1 MRNPYQNENDD
12 LDDLLRQVDDLL
24 VSEEDQDQYY
34 DNSYNEQYGASSEEA
49 FESDDYDDL
58 DDDDEPMLYQNYSNN
73 YGADVQ
79 NFANGYGGRQVQQ
92 PEPAAPAPSIPA
104 YNADFRQQSRRDSAP
119 SNRGPRQ
126 NSMSQKAVRRQQKAY
141 YEDYEDDPI
150 PPQYAPKPKKAKKAP
165 KRRRR
170 GCGCSTGLFTLIIL
184 VVGIFGLFHLL
195 VHPPKADSSIG
206 SHKRDTASILLCGVD
221 EGGTRTD
228 TMMLMYLSGSEH
240 KVGLLSIPRD
250 TYFVTSGGYDAKL
263 NSAYGLNNCGEEG
276 MEGLFD
282 HIEDLIGYRPDGYLL
297 VDFNLV
303 PKIGDLMGGLDI
315 NLPTTIDEAGVYL
328 EEGLQHLNGSELL
341 TVLRHRS
348 SYYNADLGRV
358 EVQREVMKAC
368 MDQWVSF
375 RNLGKAFS
383 ALHLVDNNSLTSL
396 SVPNYLWMA
405 KTILLNLN
413 NFSTDTLPGY
423 PTMIDG
429 VSYYMLN
436 PDEVAQMI
444 NESYNPYR
452 AEISVDSLNIDG

>member
-12 LDDLLRQVDDLL
+12 LDDRQVDDLL
-24 VSEEDQDQYY
+24 VSSDDDDQY
-34 DNSYNEQYGASSEEA
+34 SEQYNGQYAGMDEEA
-49 FESDDYDDL
+49 FDSDDFDDL

-73 YGADVQ
+73 YGANVQ

-92 PEPAAPAPSIPA
+92 SAPAPAAHSIPA
-104 YNADFRQQSRRDSAP
+104 YNADFKQQSRRDNAAP
-119 SNRGPRQ
+119 NRASRQ
-126 NSMSQKAVRRQQKAY
+126 NTMGQKAARKQQAAY
-141 YEDYEDDPI
+141 YEDDPI
-150 PPQYAPKPKKAKKAP
+150 PPEYAPKPQKPKKSH

-170 GCGCSTGLFTLIIL
+170 GCGCTTGLFTLLII
-184 VVGIFGLFHLL
+184 VVGIVGLFHLL
-195 VHPPKADSSIG
+195 VHPPKADSSLG
-206 SHKRDTASILLCGVD
+206 SHKRDTAAVLLCGVD
-221 EGGTRTD
+221 AEGTRTD
-228 TMMLMYLSGSEH
+228 TMMLMYMSGSEH

-282 HIEDLIGYRPDGYLL
+282 HIEDLIGYRPDGYVL

-303 PKIGDLMGGLDI
+303 PKITDLMGGVQVDV
-315 NLPTTIDEAGVYL
+315 PTSFEQDGVWID
-328 EEGLQHLNGSELL
+328 EGLQTLNGEQVLQL
-341 TVLRHRS
+341 LRHRN
-348 SYYNADLGRV
+348 SYANADLGRI
-358 EVQREVMKAC
+358 EVQRAVIKAC

-375 RNLGKAFS
+375 GHISDALS
-383 ALHLVDNNSLTSL
+383 ALKLVENNSLSSL

-429 VSYYMLN
+429 ISYYVLY
-436 PDEVAQMI
+436 PDEVAEMI

-452 AEISVDSLNIDG
+452 AEISVDSLRIDG

>member
-24 VSEEDQDQYY
+24 VSSDDDDQY
-34 DNSYNEQYGASSEEA
+34 SEQYNGQYAGMDEDA
-49 FESDDYDDL
+49 FDSDDFDDL

-79 NFANGYGGRQVQQ
+79 NFANGYGGRQVQHSA
-92 PEPAAPAPSIPA
+92 PAAPSPSIPA
-104 YNADFRQQSRRDSAP
+104 YNADFKQQPRRDNAA
-119 SNRGPRQ
+119 PRQ
-126 NSMSQKAVRRQQKAY
+126 NTMGQKAARRQQASY
-141 YEDYEDDPI
+141 YEDDPI
-150 PPQYAPKPKKAKKAP
+150 PPEYAPKPQKSKKAP
-165 KRRRR
+165 KRRKKRGR
-170 GCGCSTGLFTLIIL
+170 GCTAGLFRLLIIIVA
-184 VVGIFGLFHLL
+184 VVGLFHLL
-195 VHPPKADSSIG
+195 VHPPKADSSLG
-206 SHKRDTASILLCGVD
+206 SHKRDTAAVLLCGVD

-228 TMMLMYLSGSEH
+228 TMMLMYMSGSEH

-263 NSAYGLNNCGEEG
+263 NSAYGLNNCDEEG

-282 HIEDLIGYRPDGYLL
+282 HIEDMIGYRPDGYIL

-303 PKIGDLMGGLDI
+303 PKIGDLMGGLDVNI
-315 NLPTTIDEAGVYL
+315 PTTIDEAGVYL
-328 EEGLQHLNGSELL
+328 EEGMQHINGSELL
-341 TVLRHRS
+341 TLLRHRS
-348 SYYNADLGRV
+348 SYFNADLGRV
-358 EVQREVMKAC
+358 EVQREVIKAC

-375 RNLGKAFS
+375 GHISEAFS
-383 ALHLVDNNSLTSL
+383 ALNLVENNSLSSL

-405 KTILLNLN
+405 KTVLLNLK

-429 VSYYMLN
+429 VSYYILDPN
-436 PDEVAQMI
+436 EVAQMI

-452 AEISVDSLNIDG
+452 TEISVDSLRIDG